1 MTFVDSNIPMVL
13 IGRQHPRREDAARA
27 VAQLVRED
35 ESLVSSA
42 EVVQEI
48 LHRYHAIR
56 RREFVQPAI
65 RLLVELTEGEI
76 FPVTLS
82 DTLRAGELLVSY
94 PGISSRD
101 AVHLA
106 IMESHGISRIL
117 SFDRGFDAATGIER
131 IPDF

>member
-1 MTFVDSNIPMVL
+1 MTFVDSNVPMYL
-13 IGRQHPRREDAARA
+13 IGKAHPRREDAARI
-27 VAQLVRED
+27 VTQLVREN

-48 LHRYHAIR
+48 LHRYHAIH
-56 RREFVQPAI
+56 RREFVQPTI
-65 RLLVELTEGEI
+65 RLLLELTEGEI

-94 PGISSRD
+94 PAISSRD

-106 IMESHGISRIL
+106 VMESRGISRIV
-117 SFDRGFDAATGIER
+117 SFDRGFDAATEIER

>member
-1 MTFVDSNIPMVL
+1 MTFVDSNVPMYL
-13 IGRQHPRREDAARA
+13 IGKQHPRREDAAR
-27 VAQLVRED
+27 VVTQLVREN

-48 LHRYHAIR
+48 LHRYHAIH

-65 RLLVELTEGEI
+65 RLLLELTEGEI

-94 PGISSRD
+94 PAISSRD

-106 IMESHGISRIL
+106 VMESRGISRIV

>member
-1 MTFVDSNIPMVL
+1 MYL
-13 IGRQHPRREDAARA
+13 IGKEHPRREDAVRA
-27 VAQLVRED
+27 LAELVRQN

-65 RLLVELTEGEI
+65 RLLVDLTEGEI
-76 FPVTLS
+76 FPVTLA

-94 PGISSRD
+94 PEVSSRD

-106 IMESHGISRIL
+106 VMESHGISRIM
-117 SFDRGFDAATGIER
+117 SFDRGFDAVTGIER

>member
-1 MTFVDSNIPMVL
+1 MTFVDSNIPMYL
-13 IGRQHPRREDAARA
+13 IGKEHPRRDDAMR
-27 VAQLVRED
+27 VVTQLVREN
-35 ESLVSSA
+35 ESLVSGA

-56 RREFVQPAI
+56 RREFIQPAI
-65 RLLVELTEGEI
+65 RLLLELTEGEI
-76 FPVTLS
+76 RPVTLS

-106 IMESHGISRIL
+106 VMESHGITRIVSL
-117 SFDRGFDAATGIER
+117 DRGFDAATGIER
-131 IPDF
+131 IPEF

>member
-1 MTFVDSNIPMVL
+1 MYL
-13 IGRQHPRREDAARA
+13 IGKEHLRRRDAVRA
-27 VAQLVRED
+27 VADLVRRHET
-35 ESLVSSA
+35 LVSSA

-56 RREFVQPAI
+56 RREFVQPAL
-65 RLLVELTEGEI
+65 RLLLELTEGEI

-82 DTLRAGELLVSY
+82 DTLRAGELLISF

-101 AVHLA
+101 AVHVA
-106 IMESHGISRIL
+106 VMESRGVSRIL
-117 SFDRGFDAATGIER
+117 SFDRGFDAVTGIER

>member
-1 MTFVDSNIPMVL
+1 MTFVDSNVPMYL
-13 IGRQHPRREDAARA
+13 IGREHPRREDAARI
-27 VAQLVRED
+27 VTQLVREN

-48 LHRYHAIR
+48 LHRYHAIH

-65 RLLVELTEGEI
+65 RLLLELTEGEI

-94 PGISSRD
+94 PAISSRD

-106 IMESHGISRIL
+106 VMESRGIPRIV
-117 SFDRGFDAATGIER
+117 SFDRGFDAATEIER

>member
-1 MTFVDSNIPMVL
+1 MTFVDSNIPMYL
-13 IGRQHPRREDAARA
+13 IGKEHPRREDAVRA
-27 VAQLVRED
+27 LAELVRQN

-65 RLLVELTEGEI
+65 RLLVDLTEGEI
-76 FPVTLS
+76 FPVTLA

-94 PGISSRD
+94 PEVSSRD

-106 IMESHGISRIL
+106 VMEGHGIPRIM
-117 SFDRGFDAATGIER
+117 SFDRGFDAVTGIER